1 MSRAARA
8 AAVLVLAATSTVPL
22 VSANAGAA
30 PNERSSPA
38 QELAAYWTAERRAA
52 AQPRDLVIDERGLGY
67 LRRADGSLQPHG
79 HSRPAA
85 LVAVTDGQPVPR
97 AKPGGGGGG
106 GGDTTPP
113 SVSNMKPADETIG
126 SAFTFTAT
134 VTDVGSGVKSV
145 SFVLTSPGGGSQSY
159 AAGSSDGTN
168 WSISFSGFTDGDDWS
183 WSVVA
188 KDNAPRGGNTT
199 TEGPVNFTVSTG
211 GGGGGGGGD
220 GTVVTNSPWDKPTA
234 TVQNAAGRIYFEM
247 PTNSRLTR
255 WAGYVCSGTV
265 ATDAATDRSV
275 IITAAHC
282 VYDDAYKSF
291 ARNVMFIP
299 NQDATTGAGT
309 DLDCSND
316 PLGCWA
322 PTFGVVDNDW
332 ASRTFPDNIPWDYGY
347 YVVPTSGAHT
357 AGSSNTTNENL
368 ESAAGKLAIQFADPT
383 TGTYTYALGY
393 SYSDDPNFMYCAEG
407 LGTESAYGDWWLAS
421 CELSGGSSG
430 GPWMQSAG
438 EGPIISVNSW
448 GYSNS
453 PGMAGPKLAVTAECL
468 FGVAQTG
475 GTPST
480 TTRGI
485 VSTCP

>member
-1 MSRAARA
+1 V
-8 AAVLVLAATSTVPL
+8 AVAVVT
-22 VSANAGAA
+22 
-30 PNERSSPA
+30 
-38 QELAAYWTAERRAA
+38 
-52 AQPRDLVIDERGLGY
+52 PR
-67 LRRADGSLQPHG
+67 LQPC
-79 HSRPAA
+79 RTWTPA
-85 LVAVTDGQPVPR
+85 G
-97 AKPGGGGGG
+97 
-106 GGDTTPP
+106 
-113 SVSNMKPADETIG
+113 ETIG
-126 SAFTFTAT
+126 SAHTFKAT
-134 VTDVGSGVKSV
+134 VTDNASGVKSV
-145 SFVLTSPGGGSQSY
+145 SFVINSPGGGSQSY

-234 TVQNAAGRIYFEM
+234 TVQTAAGRIYFEM

-309 DLDCSND
+309 DLNCSND

-332 ASRTFPDNIPWDYGY
+332 PPAPS
-347 YVVPTSGAHT
+347 
-357 AGSSNTTNENL
+357 
-368 ESAAGKLAIQFADPT
+368 PT
-383 TGTYTYALGY
+383 TSRGTTATTWFPPRVRTPPALEHHQREPRVGRRIAGDPVRRP
-393 SYSDDPNFMYCAEG
+393 DDRYVHLRPRLLVQRRPE
-407 LGTESAYGDWWLAS
+407 LHVLRRGTRHRERVRRLVA
-421 CELSGGSSG
+421 CELRAVGWFVGR
-430 GPWMQSAG
+430 PLDAENAG